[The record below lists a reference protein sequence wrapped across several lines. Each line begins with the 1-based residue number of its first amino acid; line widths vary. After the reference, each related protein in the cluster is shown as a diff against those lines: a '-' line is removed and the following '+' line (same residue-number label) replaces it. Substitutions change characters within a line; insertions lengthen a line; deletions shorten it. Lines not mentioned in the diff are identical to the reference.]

1 MGGFAAMH
9 DSPVRVLFLT
19 CVLSAL
25 IAAAPPAARARDEEQ
40 DRPSSFVGVG
50 AMLCTLVYS
59 PLKLAYAASGLVVG
73 GMAWVWS
80 FGRRRVTRPIFT
92 AALKGDY
99 VVTPEHLA
107 GERKLE
113 FIGRY

>member
-1 MGGFAAMH
+1 MKH
-9 DSPVRVLFLT
+9 DSPARVLFLT

-25 IAAAPPAARARDEEQ
+25 IAAAPPAACAQDEAPR
-40 DRPSSFVGVG
+40 RPSPFVGV
-50 AMLCTLVYS
+50 ASMLCTLVYS

-73 GMAWVWS
+73 GMAWMWS
-80 FGRRRVTRPIFT
+80 FGRKRVTRPIFT

-99 VVTPEHLA
+99 VVTPEHFS
-107 GERKLE
+107 GERRLE